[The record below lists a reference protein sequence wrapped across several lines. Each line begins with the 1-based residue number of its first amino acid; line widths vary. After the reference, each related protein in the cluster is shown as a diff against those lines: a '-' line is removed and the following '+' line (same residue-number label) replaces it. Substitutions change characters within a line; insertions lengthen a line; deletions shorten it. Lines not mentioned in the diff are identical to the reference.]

1 MAVTETAKGVDLA
14 ACSAP
19 SAGDLVRAEE
29 PPSHKAGD
37 LADDDHAAAIDG
49 LPTLLPHHDP
59 SAVSGFLV
67 KDQKFH
73 RASDRG
79 SAELEQRPDGVAGG
93 CEEASKRELRDLEDL
108 LSKLNPMAEEFV
120 PPSIAGNRQAASDGA
135 GGVAF
140 GGGLYANGFG
150 ASQGFETG
158 GANGDDGSRVR
169 VVLCLFLGQKKNGFG
184 QAKRRMNNRTSLA
197 QREEVIRRTVYVA
210 DIDHQVMRL
219 FKAFLATFT
228 TL

>member
-1 MAVTETAKGVDLA
+1 MMAVTETANGVDLA

-29 PPSHKAGD
+29 PASHKTRD

-49 LPTLLPHHDP
+49 LPTLRPHHDA
-59 SAVSGFLV
+59 SAASGFLV

-79 SAELEQRPDGVAGG
+79 SAELEQLPDGVAGG
-93 CEEASKRELRDLEDL
+93 GAEGSKRELRDLEDL

-120 PPSIAGNRQAASDGA
+120 PPSIAGNIQAASDGA

-150 ASQGFETG
+150 ASQGFEAG

-169 VVLCLFLGQKKNGFG
+169 VFAVFLVYRFFSFFYG
-184 QAKRRMNNRTSLA
+184 
-197 QREEVIRRTVYVA
+197 VIP
-210 DIDHQVMRL
+210 
-219 FKAFLATFT
+219 
-228 TL
+228 